1 MRLAR
6 LLRLPSRGSGPKSCK
21 CGHAANAHEHYRR
34 GTDCAMC
41 TCPKFRA
48 GSSARSRDARD
59 ARDARDD
66 RDARDARDDRSE
78 RVYAA

>member
-6 LLRLPSRGSGPKSCK
+6 LLRLPIRRSAPKSCR

-41 TCPKFRA
+41 SCPKFRA
-48 GSSARSRDARD
+48 GSAAK
-59 ARDARDD
+59 APAQRDD
-66 RDARDARDDRSE
+66 SAERDNRGE
-78 RVYAA
+78 RAHAA